1 MSKYTIGV
9 VRKEDILVPDLKDF
23 EEMENNFNFIKKAMS
38 KYSTGKVFSYS
49 DFEAMKK
56 RQRIRDRVL
65 IFLLSLL
72 MAFFLFKDAFAL
84 YGTTYLPNGQKAYK
98 NMDTGQVIAPCECR
112 CD

>member
-1 MSKYTIGV
+1 M
-9 VRKEDILVPDLKDF
+9 
-23 EEMENNFNFIKKAMS
+23 NNFT
-38 KYSTGKVFSYS
+38 TGRVFTYS
-49 DFEAMKK
+49 DFEAMKIK
-56 RQRIRDRVL
+56 RRKNLLVVI
-65 IFLLSLL
+65 LSLL

>member
-1 MSKYTIGV
+1 MSKYT
-9 VRKEDILVPDLKDF
+9 
-23 EEMENNFNFIKKAMS
+23 
-38 KYSTGKVFSYS
+38 TGKVLSYS

-56 RQRIRDRVL
+56 RQKIRDRVL
-65 IFLLSLL
+65 IFLFLFILI
-72 MAFFLFKDAFAL
+72 AFFLFKDAFAL

>member
-1 MSKYTIGV
+1 MSKYT
-9 VRKEDILVPDLKDF
+9 
-23 EEMENNFNFIKKAMS
+23 
-38 KYSTGKVFSYS
+38 TGNVLSYS

-56 RQRIRDRVL
+56 RQKIRDRVL

-98 NMDTGQVIAPCECR
+98 DMNTGQVIASCKCK